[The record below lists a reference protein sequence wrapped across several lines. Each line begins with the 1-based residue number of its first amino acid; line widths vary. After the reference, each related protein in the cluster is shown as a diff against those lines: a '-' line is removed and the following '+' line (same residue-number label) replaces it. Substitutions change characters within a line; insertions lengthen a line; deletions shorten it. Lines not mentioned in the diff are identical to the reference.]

1 MQKRILIVDDERPL
15 LKFYERTFVK
25 KGYLVS
31 TAESAHEAL
40 EKLSTEK
47 YLVMFFDLK
56 MPEMNGIELC
66 KEVLT
71 LYPDSLIYAIT
82 GYPTQFEREGCLAI
96 GFKGYFSKPVNMEEL
111 SEVVEETARRGVR
124 KAGKPEV
131 GKN

>member
-15 LKFYERTFVK
+15 LRFYERAFVK

-66 KEVLT
+66 KEVLI

-82 GYPTQFEREGCLAI
+82 GYPTEFEREGCLEI
-96 GFKGYFSKPVNMEEL
+96 GFKGYFPKPLNMEDL
-111 SEVVEETARRGVR
+111 SEVVEETARRV
-124 KAGKPEV
+124 
-131 GKN
+131 

>member
-1 MQKRILIVDDERPL
+1 MQKRILFVDDDRSL
-15 LKFYERTFVK
+15 LTIYERAFVEND
-25 KGYLVS
+25 YLVS

-40 EKLSTEK
+40 GKLSTEK

-71 LYPDSLIYAIT
+71 LYPDSIIYAIT

-96 GFKGYFSKPVNMEEL
+96 GFKGYFSKPVDIDDL
-111 SEVVEETARRGVR
+111 SEVVEEMAKR
-124 KAGKPEV
+124 K
-131 GKN
+131 